1 MTDTKT
7 TSSAELMEYSAAGGM
22 NDLDTYV
29 GEIVPNEDRVL
40 QSLGGDLA
48 EYEKLMRDGQ
58 VESCL
63 QQRRDAVIAREWE
76 VTPGGD
82 DQRDRDA
89 ADFLRKQLDNIKFDR
104 KTRMMLSG
112 VFYGYA
118 VSECMWEM
126 EDGKVI
132 LKDIKVRKAK
142 RFLFDKDGNVRLR
155 TMGNPDGVVMPERKF
170 WTFSAGADDDDS
182 PYGRGLAYYLYWPVY
197 LKRNGAKFWAI
208 YLDRFAAPTAL
219 AKYPADTADKAA
231 KQTALEAAM
240 AIRTRGAMAIPKG
253 FELELL
259 EALKSAGGDYEK
271 FLLYW
276 DGDIAKI
283 ILSQTGTTDA
293 KPHVGTANVHSQI
306 KLDIIKSDADLVCE
320 SFNDGPAR
328 WLTDWNFPGAAYPK
342 VSRVIEDPEEVKSNI
357 DRDEKLHEMGYEYT
371 DDELRRRHG
380 DGWKRKE
387 VAASAPQHGSPASF
401 AEAGDG
407 DDVDVLTDQLDEL
420 AAQEM
425 QDAIDVI
432 KELVNDPT
440 VTTLEELS
448 ERLLDAV
455 PDLDLNGL
463 ATLMAS
469 AGALSTLQGM
479 AAHDGD

>member
-1 MTDTKT
+1 
-7 TSSAELMEYSAAGGM
+7 
-22 NDLDTYV
+22 
-29 GEIVPNEDRVL
+29 VL
-40 QSLGGDLA
+40 QSLGGDLD
-48 EYEKLMRDGQ
+48 EYEKLLRDGQ

-63 QQRRDAVIAREWE
+63 QQRRDAVIARDWK

-82 DQRDRDA
+82 EQRDRDA
-89 ADFLRKQLDNIKFDR
+89 ADFLREQLDNIKFDR
-104 KTRMMLSG
+104 KTRMMLAG

-118 VSECMWEM
+118 VAECMWAM
-126 EDGKVI
+126 EDGKVV
-132 LKDIKVRKAK
+132 LHDIKVRKAK
-142 RFLFDKDGNVRLR
+142 RFNFDKDGNVRLR
-155 TMGNPDGVVMPERKF
+155 TMGDPDGKAMPERKF
-170 WTFSAGADDDDS
+170 WTFSSGSDDDDS

-197 LKRNGAKFWAI
+197 LKRNGGKFWAI

-219 AKYPADTADKAA
+219 AKYPESTADQNA

-293 KPHVGTANVHSQI
+293 KPHVGTADVHSQVR
-306 KLDIIKSDADLVCE
+306 LDIIKSDADLVCE
-320 SFNDGPAR
+320 SFNDGPAK

-342 VSRVIEDPEEVKSNI
+342 VSRVIEDPDEVKSNM

-380 DGWKRKE
+380 DGWRRKE
-387 VAASAPQHGSPASF
+387 ETATVPQGDAPAAF
-401 AEAGDG
+401 AEGTEG
-407 DDVDVLTDQLDEL
+407 DDVDMLTDQLDEL
-420 AAQEM
+420 AAQDM
-425 QDAIDVI
+425 QEAIDAI

-440 VTTLEELS
+440 ITTLEELS
-448 ERLLDAV
+448 ERLLDAF

-463 ATLMAS
+463 ATLMTS

-479 AAHDGD
+479 AAQDND

>member
-1 MTDTKT
+1 MTE
-7 TSSAELMEYSAAGGM
+7 TSSADLIEYSAAGGV
-22 NDLDTYV
+22 DGLDTFV
-29 GEIVPNEDRVL
+29 GEIMPNEDTVL

-63 QQRRDAVIAREWE
+63 QQRKDAVIARDWK

-89 ADFLRKQLDNIKFDR
+89 ADFLREQLDNIKFDR
-104 KTRMMLSG
+104 KTRMMLAG

-118 VSECMWEM
+118 VAECLWAM

-132 LKDIKVRKAK
+132 LDDIKVRKAK
-142 RFLFDKDGNVRLR
+142 RFVFDKDGNVRLKS
-155 TMGNPDGVVMPERKF
+155 MGDPDGKVMPERKF

-197 LKRNGAKFWAI
+197 LKRNGGKFWAI
-208 YLDRFAAPTAL
+208 YLDRFASPTAL
-219 AKYPADTADKAA
+219 AKYDDSADSGDKDKALA
-231 KQTALEAAM
+231 AAM

-253 FELELL
+253 FELTLL

-320 SFNDGPAR
+320 SFNDGPAK
-328 WLTDWNFPGAAYPK
+328 WLTDWNYPGAAYPK
-342 VSRVIEDPEEVKSNI
+342 VSRIIEDPDEIKSNM

-380 DGWKRKE
+380 DGWRRKE
-387 VAASAPQHGSPASF
+387 ETAGAPQGGASAEF
-401 AEAGDG
+401 AEGDEG

-420 AAQEM
+420 AAQGM
-425 QDAIDVI
+425 QEAIDAI

-440 VTTLEELS
+440 ITTLEELS
-448 ERLLDAV
+448 ERLLDVV
-455 PDLDLNGL
+455 PGLDLNGV
-463 ATLMAS
+463 ATLMAN
-469 AGALSTLQGM
+469 AGVLSTLQGL
-479 AAHDGD
+479 AAKDDD